1 MGEYIA
7 VLKKYAVFKGRAG
20 RKEFWM
26 FMLISFVISM
36 ILSFIDGMISDT
48 GATLLSSLYLLAVL
62 LPSLAV
68 GARRL
73 HDTDKTAWLLL
84 LLLIPIVGWIALI
97 VMYAMAGTAGQN
109 KFGAPAKPVMAKK
122 A

>member
-7 VLKKYAVFKGRAG
+7 VLKQYAVFKGRAG

-48 GATLLSSLYLLAVL
+48 GSTLLSSLYLLAVL

-73 HDTDKTAWLLL
+73 HDTDKSAWLLL
-84 LLLIPIVGWIALI
+84 LLLIPIVGWIVLI
-97 VMYAMAGTAGQN
+97 VLYAMAGTAGQN
-109 KFGAPAKPVMAKK
+109 KYGAVAKPAVVKK